1 MSEVSKSGKGIVN
14 YFKTNEA
21 LVPRSFRRSV
31 KEIFRLVKSGL
42 VCMAWAC
49 VAFSGYLA
57 FNPSQSPVTFERELA
72 KIVECSQETIE
83 GKQRYTVTIDEGE
96 IQTKFVELSEDL
108 WVDATNVSNV
118 PNSTMVEKF
127 NQVKNAKKASKELG
141 LESPDMDMSVK
152 TYSIIPSL
160 K

>member
-1 MSEVSKSGKGIVN
+1 MKMSKVVSYVN
-14 YFKTNEA
+14 DSPA
-21 LVPRSFRRSV
+21 LLPKATRFGMRESFRLLKSV
-31 KEIFRLVKSGL
+31 GVLLVWSIIGSL
-42 VCMAWAC
+42 I
-49 VAFSGYLA
+49 YLGA
-57 FNPSQSPVTFERELA
+57 NPDQSPVTFERELA

-127 NQVKNAKKASKELG
+127 NEVKNAKKASEELG
-141 LESPDMDMSVK
+141 LASPDMDMSVK